1 MDSTTTAETETLA
14 RTQDTTQNQYMGSDS
29 LVTVTTVSLAPG
41 AAASVT
47 VIGVATTVMVVT
59 VAVLCFEVAAA
70 AITVTVVVAAVLVTG
85 RVVVDHLHASESTL
99 RACWSCSC
107 SRLSPT
113 TRAAAVTD

>member
-1 MDSTTTAETETLA
+1 
-14 RTQDTTQNQYMGSDS
+14 MGSDS

-85 RVVVDHLHASESTL
+85 RVVVDHLHAASESTL